1 MGMVIDLVRLFD
13 NLVIKVS
20 FFKNLSYFFQR
31 NLKMVLYVAL
41 LLCFIIFY
49 FYDEVDKFLKGSTTF
64 TQTFAKVESLPLPS
78 IIICMPGAKSYA
90 KHTFGYHS
98 TIDMVYDKD
107 ETYKKFNLTPYEM
120 IDDLAFVLSKDFE
133 LSFGVYLGN
142 SYPLTTGLNKVN
154 DREILVKTLWTITG
168 VCYLIEPLFTLGTHE
183 SPWFVM
189 NAKPKENYW

>member
-1 MGMVIDLVRLFD
+1 M
-13 NLVIKVS
+13 
-20 FFKNLSYFFQR
+20 SYFFQR
-31 NLKMVLYVAL
+31 NLKLVLYVAL

-78 IIICMPGAKSYA
+78 IIICMPGTKSYA

-98 TIDMVYDKD
+98 TVDMIYDKD
-107 ETYKKFNLTPYEM
+107 EKYKKFNLTPHEM
-120 IDDLAFVLSKDFE
+120 TDQLAFVLSKDFE
-133 LSFGVYLGN
+133 LSFGIYLGN
-142 SYPLTTGLNKVN
+142 SFSLTTGLNKVK

-168 VCYLIEPLFTLGTHE
+168 LCYLIEPLFTLGTHE